1 MENII
6 KFRVK
11 TTITPGMEKEMID
24 FIDLMKKDYEA
35 TIQEINDTF
44 YTEYHL
50 TTSWKHQVRVIELIE
65 EKMIGRPYLIYP
77 IK

>member
-1 MENII
+1 MDSII

-11 TTITPGMEKEMID
+11 TTITPGMEKEMAD
-24 FIDLMKKDYEA
+24 FIELLKNDFEA
-35 TIQEINDTF
+35 SIKSEYDTF

-50 TTSWKHQVRVIELIE
+50 TTSWKHHVKVIELIE
-65 EKMIGRPYLIYP
+65 EKLIGRPYLIYP